1 MMIKMPSNLKKDTLK
16 NVEQRHSAEVKR
28 LKALQ
33 EASNKLKQEKWMD
46 EKTKRIKV
54 KLFFP
59 KL

>member
-1 MMIKMPSNLKKDTLK
+1 MIKMPSNLKKDTLK